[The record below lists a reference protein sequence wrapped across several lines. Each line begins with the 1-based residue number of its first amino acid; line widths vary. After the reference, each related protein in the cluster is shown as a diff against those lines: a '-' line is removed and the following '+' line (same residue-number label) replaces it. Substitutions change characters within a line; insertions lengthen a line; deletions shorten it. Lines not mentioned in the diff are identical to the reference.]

1 MSTDGTI
8 ANTAQLESQLEAQ
21 ESERSKSQRD
31 VRNVDRTVKDLQQQI
46 ERREKA
52 NGQLQDDINRS
63 REKVEKLLKTIDE
76 LQASDSSNQLSARR
90 AERELREE
98 KEKALRLERELG
110 AWKALRMEKGATIS
124 GGTIR
129 RSGQWARGGI
139 TSEWDDENGSILG
152 GEDGIVI
159 PKRKGSQ
166 SRQTSMSKGFL

>member
-1 MSTDGTI
+1 M
-8 ANTAQLESQLEAQ
+8 QLESQLEAQ

-52 NGQLQDDINRS
+52 NSQLQDDISRS
-63 REKVEKLLKTIDE
+63 REKIEKLLKTIDE
-76 LQASDSSNQLSARR
+76 IQASDSSNQLSARR

-124 GGTIR
+124 GGMVR
-129 RSGQWARGGI
+129 RSGQWPRGAGG
-139 TSEWDDENGSILG
+139 TSSEWSDENASILG